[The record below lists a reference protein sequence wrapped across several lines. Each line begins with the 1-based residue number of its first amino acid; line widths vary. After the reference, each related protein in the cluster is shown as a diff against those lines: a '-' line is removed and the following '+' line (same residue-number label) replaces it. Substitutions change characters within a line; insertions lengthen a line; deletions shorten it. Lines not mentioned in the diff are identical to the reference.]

1 MTPHK
6 HRKYINLWADGYPI
20 QMNVLGDEDE
30 WVDDP
35 DPTWEDTNIYR
46 VKPETK
52 EFITH
57 LSVYNGK
64 LQSTHDVPEFY
75 KPNFTVTYDSHTG
88 DVISI
93 TKIKE

>member
-1 MTPHK
+1 MQAHK

-20 QMNVLGDEDE
+20 QREVFGDE

-57 LSVYNGK
+57 LSVYLNK
-64 LQSTHDVPEFY
+64 LQVTTDVPEFY
-75 KPNFTVTYDSHTG
+75 KPNFTVSYDEHTG
-88 DVISI
+88 EVISV
-93 TKIKE
+93 TKIEE

>member
-1 MTPHK
+1 MQPHK

-20 QMNVLGDEDE
+20 QMCAYDDE
-30 WVDDP
+30 WIDDP
-35 DPTWEDTNIYR
+35 YPSWQQNIQYR

-52 EFITH
+52 EFITN

-75 KPNFTVTYDSHTG
+75 KPNFTVSYDGHTG
-88 DVISI
+88 EVISI